1 MRKHAHTL
9 KLIALVMVVLEI
21 LFLGQTSS
29 GEDVMFRGRKLCD
42 LFGMQESAQPARTC
56 TSVMV
61 CNEPADNATAI
72 ACTSAMVCNQ
82 PVENTTVIIDSSLGK
97 KQTWMAMG
105 LMSLI
110 TACAAPLTMIGALG
124 SLFLGVACKQTGR
137 PLQAD

>member
-1 MRKHAHTL
+1 MFFSFQFFFVIFIVVYFKKHGQQL
-9 KLIALVMVVLEI
+9 KKAPTVDHITLVMAVLEI

-72 ACTSAMVCNQ
+72 ACTSVMV
-82 PVENTTVIIDSSLGK
+82 
-97 KQTWMAMG
+97 
-105 LMSLI
+105 
-110 TACAAPLTMIGALG
+110 
-124 SLFLGVACKQTGR
+124 
-137 PLQAD
+137 